1 MTVSLSKKNQSWSFE
16 NDLSFILEST
26 KDVFM
31 SLNNSHI
38 FISGGSGFIG
48 KWLLESLKYANS
60 NLKLNIKATVLTRSI
75 KKFKLNTSQFFSQS
89 QFNFIEGDVVNF
101 KFDDINYTHIIHA
114 ATDASTFLNENNPK
128 LMFETIVDGTKHM
141 LDFAVKKKIKK
152 FLYLSSGAVYG
163 QQPFDLE
170 RIKEDFQGAPNC
182 NQPRNAYAEGKRAAE
197 MLCAIY
203 YKQFGL
209 EIAIARIFALLG
221 PHISLDIHFAAGN
234 FIKDAMQGK
243 KIEIMGN
250 GKPYRSYLYVA
261 DLIIWLWHM
270 LQRAKSN
277 QPYNVGSDESVSIED
292 LASRISLILG
302 NVGYEVLGKKDFGW
316 NLGRYVP
323 DTSLIKRELNLKKT
337 VLLEDAILRT
347 AIWNGWKNR

>member
-1 MTVSLSKKNQSWSFE
+1 MTVFLSKKNQSWSFE
-16 NDLSFILEST
+16 NDLAFILDLT
-26 KDVFM
+26 KDVFIN
-31 SLNNSHI
+31 LNKAHI

-48 KWLLESLKYANS
+48 KWLLESLNYANS

-75 KKFKLNTSQFFSQS
+75 KKFKLNSPDFFSQS
-89 QFNFIEGDVVNF
+89 QLNFIEGDVINF
-101 KFDDINYTHIIHA
+101 KYDDINYTHIIHA
-114 ATDASTFLNENNPK
+114 ATDASAFLNENNPK

-141 LDFAVKKKIKK
+141 LNFAVKKKIKK

-163 QQPFDLE
+163 QQPFDVE
-170 RIKEDFQGAPNC
+170 RIKEDFQGAPDC

-203 YKQFGL
+203 NKQFGL
-209 EIAIARIFALLG
+209 DIAIARIFALLG

-234 FIKDAMQGK
+234 FIKDAMRGK
-243 KIEIMGN
+243 KIEIKGD

-277 QPYNVGSDESVSIED
+277 QPYNVGSDESISIED
-292 LASRISLILG
+292 LASRISIILG
-302 NVGYEVLGKKDFGW
+302 NVGYKILGNKDFGW

-323 DTSLIKRELNLKKT
+323 DTSLIKNELNLEKK
-337 VLLEDAILRT
+337 VSLEDAILRT
-347 AIWNGWKNR
+347 AIWSGWKSK